1 MGKYFKMDIFITGSE
16 MEIILRLV
24 VSLLLGFIIGIDREL
39 TNKSAGLRT
48 HILLSLGSTIFTIIS
63 IYGFSNIMDFDGST
77 RLNDPARVA
86 AQILTGI
93 GFIGGGVVLH
103 HGVSIYGLTTAA
115 SLWITA
121 SVGMAVGTGSYKVAT
136 ISTLMAFLVLVLI
149 RKLETSF
156 LYKLTKKEARIKLK
170 INCKKEY
177 TEKTQEWLF
186 ETFYNV
192 LKLDTKRI
200 LEDENIDEITALLD
214 IHEANPVQEV
224 YKKIKKLKNIESVTL
239 TRVSNK
245 F

>member
-1 MGKYFKMDIFITGSE
+1 MDIVITGSE
-16 MEIILRLV
+16 LEILLRLV
-24 VSLLLGFIIGIDREL
+24 VSLLLGFIIGIEREL

-103 HGVSIYGLTTAA
+103 HGISIYGLTTAA

-156 LYKLTKKEARIKLK
+156 LYKLTKKEARIKLRLT
-170 INCKKEY
+170 CKAEN
-177 TEKTQEWLF
+177 TEKIQEGLF
-186 ETFYNV
+186 NTFYHI
-192 LKLDTKRI
+192 LKLDTKKS
-200 LEDENIDEITALLD
+200 LEDENIEVITAMLD
-214 IHEANPVQEV
+214 MHEVNPVQVV
-224 YKKIKKLKNIESVTL
+224 YKKLKKLENIESVKL
-239 TRVSNK
+239 NQVSNK